1 MKKMTMALAAATL
14 SLAAASAHATASI
27 GTSGTNHTTTDDTAS
42 FVLSTA
48 YTSTAATAAP
58 NAVFTQTLN
67 MENSSARPIGYFT
80 ITGLIDGYTY
90 SIGKVNAT
98 GADAS
103 GVDVACF
110 KSAQGNA
117 TATCETNA
125 TFLNGATSDTAAYVQ
140 IDHKTGTA
148 AQGVTFVNVP
158 VTAYSA

>member
-14 SLAAASAHATASI
+14 SLAAASAHADATISTTGTYSTHEEAS
-27 GTSGTNHTTTDDTAS
+27 AS
-42 FVLSTA
+42 FVLSTS
-48 YTSTAATAAP
+48 YAARAGSAAP

-67 MENSSARPIGYFT
+67 MENNNARPIGYFT
-80 ITGLIDGYTY
+80 ITGLTDGYTY
-90 SIGKVNAT
+90 SIGQVHAT
-98 GADAS
+98 GADAN

-110 KSAQGNA
+110 KA
-117 TATCETNA
+117 TEGDETTTCGTQM
-125 TFLNGATSDTAAYVQ
+125 TFLNGATSSKAAYVQ

>member
-14 SLAAASAHATASI
+14 SLAAANAHADATIGSSGHNVTTEDAS
-27 GTSGTNHTTTDDTAS
+27 AS

-48 YTSTAATAAP
+48 YTSKAGTAAP

-67 MENSSARPIGYFT
+67 MVNSSARPIGYFT

-90 SIGKVNAT
+90 SIGTVHAT
-98 GADAS
+98 GADAN

-110 KSAQGNA
+110 KAAQGNE

-125 TFLNGATSDTAAYVQ
+125 TFLNGAASDMPAYVQ

-158 VTAYSA
+158 VTAFSA